1 MSITEATLNTI
12 HSRLQELANEATPE
26 QLAYLAKAFE
36 TIASNGK
43 MIDVVHLTDQKLD
56 ELLAKTNEYLAE
68 LEADKTAYVGALGNS
83 KNAAIGEI
91 FDATTQNVGLLNNL
105 VNTRKPELSGLVEEF
120 AEVNDVP
127 DGSSI
132 LAEIH
137 KEGAQRRYIHPNSLP
152 FLYGILSRYNDYH
165 GVGNFTTALGTWATG
180 VVNADDILQLLAGC
194 HEYTTENAAFYKEPS
209 LCFLQGQKGNFIQKE
224 LYLKYASGSSQYTYP
239 YAALGAFFVKNPT
252 AASITAPL
260 NFGGSSYSGSYC
272 GASVLVGKPNH
283 DDEVVTWTNVYSY
296 TEASSGFSN
305 TASVTVPAETTVAV
319 IFYTSS
325 YCISNSA
332 SYSYYAQFLHWY
344 VHSFRSATLVNGL
357 EIDIEKTIRAWQC
370 RGLSATYDLW
380 R

>member
-1 MSITEATLNTI
+1 MSVIETTLNTI

-43 MIDVVHLTDQKLD
+43 MIDVVNLTDQKLD

-68 LEADKTAYVGALGNS
+68 LEADKTAYVGALGSS
-83 KNAAIGEI
+83 KNAAVGEI
-91 FDATTQNVGLLNNL
+91 LEATTQNVSVINNL
-105 VNTRKPELSGLVEEF
+105 VNARKPELTGLVAEF
-120 AEVNDVP
+120 EDVNDVP
-127 DGSSI
+127 EGSSI

-137 KEGAQRRYIHPNSLP
+137 KEGAQLRYIHPNSLP
-152 FLYGILSRYNDYH
+152 FLYGILVRNNDYH

-209 LCFLQGQKGNFIQKE
+209 LCFLQGAKGNFIQKE
-224 LYLKYASGSSQYTYP
+224 LYLKHANSASQYNYP
-239 YAALGAFFVKNPT
+239 YAALGVFFIKNPT
-252 AASITAPL
+252 AANITAPL
-260 NFGGSSYSGSYC
+260 NFGGSSYSGSGA

-305 TASVTVPAETTVAV
+305 TASVTVPANTTIAV
-319 IFYTSS
+319 VFYTSG
-325 YCISNSA
+325 YYIANTSN
-332 SYSYYAQFLHWY
+332 YYAQFLHWC
-344 VHSFRSATLVNGL
+344 VHSFRSAMLVNGL
-357 EIDIEKTIRAWQC
+357 EIDIDKTIKAWQC

-380 R
+380 RQ